1 MELFEFFKA
10 IIFAIPLGIFATL
23 TALLCVISVMK
34 VREIEV
40 NHKRAFFFFLSCATV
55 SSALLLVYY
64 YFPEFFKKVEW
75 VYCGTVMFHNAFFHH
90 FVCLAIRLEKRF
102 NPLHYIVPAIAVIA
116 LFAVGLFSP
125 EYMPTQK
132 YTLLF
137 CFILSSYAFYIIS
150 CLYEMHRF
158 YVRLAIA
165 DRSTDAINHSR
176 VIIVILKV
184 FSCCILFGLIPF
196 IGGQNPGMIASILQM
211 ANILAALV
219 LNISI
224 VYSIIRHFTLYDI
237 NRSLFDAIQWRR
249 PPDIRLPEIKK
260 RFGCRFRK

>member
-10 IIFAIPLGIFATL
+10 IIFAVPLGIFATL

-34 VREIEV
+34 VREVETA
-40 NHKRAFFFFLSCATV
+40 HKRAFFFFLSCATV
-55 SSALLLVYY
+55 SSALLLAYY
-64 YFPEFFKKVEW
+64 YYPDFFKQVYFI
-75 VYCGTVMFHNAFFHH
+75 YCGTVMFHNAFFQH
-90 FVCLAIRLEKRF
+90 FVCLAIRLEKRY
-102 NPLHYIVPAIAVIA
+102 NPLNYIVPAIAVIV
-116 LFAVGLFSP
+116 LFAVRLFFPKYLS
-125 EYMPTQK
+125 TQN

-137 CFILSSYAFYIIS
+137 YIILSSYAYYIVS

-158 YVRLAIA
+158 YIRLAIA

-196 IGGQNPGMIASILQM
+196 IGGQNPGLIASILQM

-224 VYSIIRHFTLYDI
+224 VYSIIRHFTLYNI
-237 NRSLFDAIQWRR
+237 NCSLFDSIQWRR
-249 PPDIRLPEIKK
+249 PTKGARIMSS
-260 RFGCRFRK
+260 RK